1 MISVQLSIF
10 FFLINNLLFTKGLAL
25 NGKGNVRMYKVSSVF
40 YFELQKFAFLDMRS
54 ESDFSLRKTTL
65 ELASHTFYS
74 HLVGLYYS
82 LAMLNM
88 TEVYIHF
95 EICQMSS
102 RDEFNL
108 CEMLLSVILYI
119 KFFMPLRVSNLL
131 VKYLMHR
138 TIRNIS
144 SETATIE
151 SLENLTRLEKLK
163 KLLKHRMFQEFLI
176 DLNTTTVEVGRQN
189 KTVSLISYKRN
200 LFSKPS
206 FLYDLDDCFDYTKCN
221 ISKPLALSN
230 GFCSDFIILKFQES
244 LLFAITNQ
252 IVEHGGLISIHKI
265 LNPQQDEKYEQTEI
279 EQFQFDQFINI
290 YQENMNSFKKAK
302 GKVTDE
308 VFSRHSRNPCSI
320 LDINE

>member
-65 ELASHTFYS
+65 ESASHTFYS

-144 SETATIE
+144 SETAIIE

-163 KLLKHRMFQEFLI
+163 KLLKHRMFQEFLV
-176 DLNTTTVEVGRQN
+176 DLNTTT
-189 KTVSLISYKRN
+189 K
-200 LFSKPS
+200 
-206 FLYDLDDCFDYTKCN
+206 
-221 ISKPLALSN
+221 
-230 GFCSDFIILKFQES
+230 
-244 LLFAITNQ
+244 
-252 IVEHGGLISIHKI
+252 
-265 LNPQQDEKYEQTEI
+265 
-279 EQFQFDQFINI
+279 
-290 YQENMNSFKKAK
+290 
-302 GKVTDE
+302 
-308 VFSRHSRNPCSI
+308 
-320 LDINE
+320 